1 MRDLGEVERR
11 VSAWAGVSVHAHRF
25 GGKEF
30 RLGRA
35 EVGHIHRNGTVD
47 IPFPRSIR
55 DALLDEGLAD
65 KHHWV
70 PDSGWITYC
79 VRSES
84 QLEHVLWLLRLSYLR
99 YALKTA
105 AEPRDLF
112 DQESQQLKLS
122 PRFQSLLEPF
132 VPRFVANMS
141 AEASPV

>member
-11 VSAWAGVSVHAHRF
+11 VSAWTGISVHAHRF

-70 PDSGWITYC
+70 PDSGWITYGL
-79 VRSES
+79 RSES

-99 YALKTA
+99 YALRTA

-112 DQESQQLKLS
+112 EQESRQLKLS

-132 VPRFVANMS
+132 MPKSVASMS